1 MWRRDRVIFHFYIF
15 WSVGHPTIYCDEL
28 ISTICNYKKESY
40 FSLYSFWSVGHI
52 NYNKFSL
59 FTIYFDEL
67 ISIIEI
73 VIFHFYSFW
82 SVTKKMCLFTIYCD
96 ELISTICDDE
106 TESYFSLLH
115 ILVCRPHKLQ
125 KCVYLLFIMMN
136 LFQQYVTTRESYFS
150 LLQTLV
156 CRSNKLHQI

>member
-82 SVTKKMCLFTIYCD
+82 SVTKK
-96 ELISTICDDE
+96 
-106 TESYFSLLH
+106 
-115 ILVCRPHKLQ
+115 
-125 KCVYLLFIMMN
+125 CVYLLFIVMN
-136 LFQQYVTTRESYFS
+136 WFQNYIWERYIVISFHFWHFWHKCHTYYNLYNVLTVYYDELNWFF
-150 LLQTLV
+150 
-156 CRSNKLHQI
+156 N